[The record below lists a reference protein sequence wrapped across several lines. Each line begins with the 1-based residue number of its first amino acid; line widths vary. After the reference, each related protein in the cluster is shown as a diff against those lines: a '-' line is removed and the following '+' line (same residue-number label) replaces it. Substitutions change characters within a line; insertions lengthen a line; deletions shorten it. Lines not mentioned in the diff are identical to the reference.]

1 VYIRLPIVAHLALAH
16 VCEAVMRVPLISLA
30 QVHILAEGVVES
42 APPAEAPPADL
53 VPRTPFSDDVIR
65 AGLPE
70 PGGFRCR
77 DLRWCG
83 A

>member
-1 VYIRLPIVAHLALAH
+1 MKI
-16 VCEAVMRVPLISLA
+16 
-30 QVHILAEGVVES
+30 HILAEGVTMP
-42 APPAEAPPADL
+42 APFAEAPPADL
-53 VPRTPFSDDVIR
+53 APSTPFDDRTIR

-77 DLRWCG
+77 DLRWCR